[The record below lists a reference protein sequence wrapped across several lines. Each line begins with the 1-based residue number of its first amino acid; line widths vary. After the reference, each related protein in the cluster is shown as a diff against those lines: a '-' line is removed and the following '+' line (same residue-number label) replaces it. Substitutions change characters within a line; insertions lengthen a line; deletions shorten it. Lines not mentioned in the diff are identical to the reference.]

1 MEAHARLFN
10 KTVNDAPGGG
20 LVLARLGKYAFE
32 CSTIQDVRGGT
43 RGGADANSGDEST
56 LAAERVVATLRQD
69 IVEARL
75 RPGAR
80 LPDQRLAERFR
91 VSRNTIR
98 DALRLLVAEGLVV
111 SRMHAGS
118 AVCRLRPEDVRDIYA
133 VRRVLELAAIH
144 ASALAAEERLAEVER
159 AVERAEQAV
168 DNQRWSEVGTASL
181 DFHRAVVDLH
191 SSARLSA
198 FFGTI
203 IAQLRL
209 AFAEMDDERAF
220 QVLWI
225 PRDRMICE
233 FVLSG
238 RREEAS
244 AELERYLDDSEQTV
258 IDVVRGAGRRR
269 PPIDDFPLTAVSGFS
284 E

>member
-1 MEAHARLFN
+1 MFYDRR
-10 KTVNDAPGGG
+10 VP
-20 LVLARLGKYAFE
+20 
-32 CSTIQDVRGGT
+32 DVT
-43 RGGADANSGDEST
+43 HEQVDTESGDEST
-56 LAAERVVATLRQD
+56 LAADRVVASLRQD

-80 LPDQRLAERFR
+80 LPDQRLAERFG

-111 SRMHAGS
+111 SRLHAGS
-118 AVCRLRPEDVRDIYA
+118 AVRRLRPEDVRDIYA
-133 VRRVLELAAIH
+133 VRRVLEVAGVRV
-144 ASALAAEERLAEVER
+144 SALADEERLAAVER
-159 AVERAEQAV
+159 AVERAEHAV
-168 DNQRWSEVGTASL
+168 DSQRWSEVGTASL

-191 SSARLSA
+191 SSTRLSA

-225 PRDRMICE
+225 PRDRMMCE
-233 FVLSG
+233 LLLSG
-238 RREEAS
+238 RREEAC
-244 AELERYLDDSEQTV
+244 AELERYLDDSEQIV

-269 PPIDDFPLTAVSGFS
+269 APQGGVPLTAVSRPSG
-284 E
+284 